1 MIGPRPPLLA
11 PSSVH
16 STHKRSNSFQAPQP
30 ARLSEPV
37 WRKGCWNGTRR
48 SPRKRRRE
56 QRRPCHRGTRST
68 RHDRNGYETS
78 PRFPSQWK
86 TTGGSVGS
94 LLRVRSHSSGRTGRM
109 LRASR
114 MQPPIGRKRT
124 AIYCTVPNPLRPASV
139 LQAPTR
145 RHVALPIPWSS
156 PL

>member
-1 MIGPRPPLLA
+1 
-11 PSSVH
+11 VH

-37 WRKGCWNGTRR
+37 WRKVAGMEPGARREKDDASNGGHGHAIAGPASHDTITIHKSQRLRGRAPLPPPPR
-48 SPRKRRRE
+48 SGKRRA
-56 QRRPCHRGTRST
+56 GAI
-68 RHDRNGYETS
+68 
-78 PRFPSQWK
+78 
-86 TTGGSVGS
+86 GSVGS
-94 LLRVRSHSSGRTGRM
+94 LLRVWSHSSGRM